1 MNEFGDGFNK
11 YGFSLGDAT
20 MDTLGSGA
28 STLILAAGT

>member
-28 STLILAAGT
+28 SALILATGT